1 MFSILG
7 LLQLSAALSV
17 GQLDTTSEAQ
27 RTSVIALPIRPHFES
42 FVTGL
47 PAPRPLSPEMVLGI
61 ETPVDTPRTVAIEY
75 SDWYYK
81 RLTIHRYASYATI
94 PLFILQYA
102 SGQNLMN
109 HPGEGSW
116 ARDVHGPVAA
126 SIAVLFGVNT
136 VTGVWNLYDSR
147 KDPNGRTRRTVHSL
161 LMLAADAGF
170 VWTGAI
176 APGDDEGGGG
186 GDSSQARRH
195 RTVAITS
202 GSVALASYLMM
213 LIWKD

>member
-1 MFSILG
+1 MLPLLC
-7 LLQLSAALSV
+7 LLQFSAAV
-17 GQLDTTSEAQ
+17 NFAQADTSPGEYRA
-27 RTSVIALPIRPHFES
+27 SLIAISSRSHFEP
-42 FVTGL
+42 FTTRLVLTRVL
-47 PAPRPLSPEMVLGI
+47 PPENQADIQAV
-61 ETPVDTPRTVAIEY
+61 VDTPRTRAIEY

-81 RLTIHRYASYATI
+81 RLTIHKYASYATI

-102 SGQNLMN
+102 SGQSLIN
-109 HPGEGSW
+109 HPGEGTW

-136 VTGVWNLYDSR
+136 VTGLWNLYDSR
-147 KDPNGRTRRTVHSL
+147 KDPNGRTRRNVHSL

-170 VWTGAI
+170 VWTGAL
-176 APGDDEGGGG
+176 APDDDEGGR
-186 GDSSQARRH
+186 SSGSSRH